1 LEQQTDQALIE
12 QTLAGDN
19 LAFNLLVTR
28 YQKAVYSAAARILR
42 DHDLAD
48 EAAQETFVKAYFAL
62 KQYDQNY
69 KFYTWL
75 LRICL
80 NLCYDQLKKQKRQA
94 PLDEALEHPGPD
106 PAEMFAGDD
115 ACRKIRKEIDSLPM
129 DQRMVVQLRVD
140 KDLSYS
146 EIGQALKIPIGTVM
160 SRLSRAR
167 QTLGKRLKEIL

>member
-1 LEQQTDQALIE
+1 MEQQTDQKLIA

-28 YQKAVYSAAARILR
+28 YQRAVYAAAARILR

-62 KQYDQNY
+62 KQYDDNY
-69 KFYTWL
+69 KFYTWI

-94 PLDEALEHPGPD
+94 PLDEALEHQGPD
-106 PAEMFAGDD
+106 PAEIFANDD
-115 ACRKIRKEIDSLPM
+115 ACQRIRKEIDRLPV

-167 QTLGKRLKEIL
+167 QTLGKSLKGIL

>member
-1 LEQQTDQALIE
+1 M
-12 QTLAGDN
+12 AGDN

-28 YQKAVYSAAARILR
+28 YQKAVYSAAIRILR

-62 KQYDQNY
+62 KQYNGSY

-94 PLDEALEHPGPD
+94 PLDEALEYQGPD
-106 PAEMFAGDD
+106 PAEIFADDD
-115 ACRKIRKEIDSLPM
+115 ACQRIRKEIDKLPL
-129 DQRMVVQLRVD
+129 DQRLVVQLGVD

-167 QTLGKRLKEIL
+167 QVLGKSLKEIL

>member
-1 LEQQTDQALIE
+1 LEQQTDQKLIA

-28 YQKAVYSAAARILR
+28 YQKAVYAAAARILR

-62 KQYDQNY
+62 KQYDDSY
-69 KFYTWL
+69 KFYTWI

-80 NLCYDQLKKQKRQA
+80 NLCYDQLKKKKRQA
-94 PLDEALEHPGPD
+94 PLDEAFEHQGPD
-106 PAEMFAGDD
+106 PAEIFAGDD
-115 ACRKIRKEIDSLPM
+115 ACQRIRKEIDRLPV

-140 KDLSYS
+140 RDLSYS
-146 EIGQALKIPIGTVM
+146 EIGQTLKIPIGTVM

-167 QTLGKRLKEIL
+167 QTLGKSLKGIL

>member
-1 LEQQTDQALIE
+1 LEQQTDQKLIA

-28 YQKAVYSAAARILR
+28 YRKAVYAAAARILR

-48 EAAQETFVKAYFAL
+48 EAAQETFVKAYFVL
-62 KQYDQNY
+62 KQYDGSY
-69 KFYTWL
+69 KFYTWI

-94 PLDEALEHPGPD
+94 PLDEALEHQGPD
-106 PAEMFAGDD
+106 PAEIFAGDD
-115 ACRKIRKEIDSLPM
+115 ACQRIRKEIDNLPV
-129 DQRMVVQLRVD
+129 DQRMVVQLRLD

-167 QTLGKRLKEIL
+167 QTLGKSLKEIL

>member
-1 LEQQTDQALIE
+1 MEQQTDQALIE

-19 LAFNLLVTR
+19 QAFNLLITR
-28 YQKAVYSAAARILR
+28 YQKAVYSSAARILR

-94 PLDEALEHPGPD
+94 PLDEAMEHQGPD
-106 PAEMFAGDD
+106 P
-115 ACRKIRKEIDSLPM
+115 
-129 DQRMVVQLRVD
+129 
-140 KDLSYS
+140 
-146 EIGQALKIPIGTVM
+146 
-160 SRLSRAR
+160 
-167 QTLGKRLKEIL
+167 

>member
-1 LEQQTDQALIE
+1 LEQQTDQKLIA

-19 LAFNLLVTR
+19 LAFNILVTR
-28 YQKAVYSAAARILR
+28 YQRAVYAAAARILR

-62 KQYDQNY
+62 KQYDDNY
-69 KFYTWL
+69 KFYTWI

-80 NLCYDQLKKQKRQA
+80 NLCYDQLKKQKRLA
-94 PLDEALEHPGPD
+94 PIDEALEHQGPD
-106 PAEMFAGDD
+106 PAEIFAADD
-115 ACRKIRKEIDSLPM
+115 ACQRIRKEIDSLPV

-146 EIGQALKIPIGTVM
+146 EIGQTLKIPIGTVM

-167 QTLGKRLKEIL
+167 QTLGKSLKGIL